1 MYGLRSAEN
10 RLPASADAASAHFA
24 ADVNKQRR
32 QQVAHDDLVA
42 EVRRFNFVAQEPQ
55 DIRHR
60 RTARIVARP
69 QMHRQRERLDGR
81 QHHVSIYAEL
91 YAYDRGCGRGRT
103 EDAIMRRQEMLKWHC
118 LAANRVAHFVRR
130 ATGKENEI
138 SRK

>member
-10 RLPASADAASAHFA
+10 QLPAGGDAASAHFA

-91 YAYDRGCGRGRT
+91 SAYDRGCGRGRT
-103 EDAIMRRQEMLKWHC
+103 EDAITAGPTGPAFGRPEDRLRDRGRD
-118 LAANRVAHFVRR
+118 AAR
-130 ATGKENEI
+130 
-138 SRK
+138 